1 MAQTSVPDGDVELPD
16 PGRAL
21 LADGLRFATIAT
33 TNADGSPHQ
42 AVVWYLLEDETL
54 VINGKEGRT
63 WTTNLRR
70 DGRVSLSV
78 EDGYRWVSV
87 RGVVDIVD
95 EPAATQ
101 ADAAAAARHYH
112 ADEPEQA
119 EDLIHR
125 QFELEQRVSFRLSL
139 DASKLY
145 YHED

>member
-1 MAQTSVPDGDVELPD
+1 MAQPGDSDGNVELPE
-16 PGRAL
+16 PGRTL
-21 LADGLRFATIAT
+21 LADGLRFATLAT
-33 TNADGSPHQ
+33 INPDGSPHE

-63 WTTNLRR
+63 WTSNLRR
-70 DGRVSLSV
+70 DPRISLSV

-87 RGVVDIVD
+87 RGTVDIVD
-95 EPAATQ
+95 ETSAAQ

-112 ADEPEQA
+112 ADEPERA

-125 QFELEQRVSFRLSL
+125 QFELERRVSFRLSL
-139 DASKLY
+139 DSSKLY